1 MACAGCEAR
10 REWIKRQTERAKHRM
25 QLCMQRLAGQTDR
38 TEQSVNKSKQS
49 TDSDQQRTER
59 SDQRAADSID

>member
-38 TEQSVNKSKQS
+38 TEQS
-49 TDSDQQRTER
+49 THSDQQRTER

>member
-38 TEQSVNKSKQS
+38 TEQSANKPSDPS
-49 TDSDQQRTER
+49 HSDQQ
-59 SDQRAADSID
+59 

>member
-38 TEQSVNKSKQS
+38 TEQS
-49 TDSDQQRTER
+49 TYSDQQRTECP
-59 SDQRAADSID
+59 DQ

>member
-10 REWIKRQTERAKHRM
+10 RECIKRQTERAKHRM

-38 TEQSVNKSKQS
+38 TEQS
-49 TDSDQQRTER
+49 TYSDQQRTER